1 MKSLSKKTSVGN
13 VGNACFL
20 QILRSALHVGQSVG
34 NVGNTFRVSDVPTPL
49 LRLRFG
55 GAK

>member
-1 MKSLSKKTSVGN
+1 MKSLSKKACVGN
-13 VGNACFL
+13 VGNAYFL
-20 QILRSALHVGQSVG
+20 QFLRPALHVGQSVG

-49 LRLRFG
+49 LRRRFG